1 MSEKIIDRV
10 KFDLSW
16 WKDREKNVEEVYSD
30 LAPGVKL
37 GRAYQKG
44 RLKHFRAVYKRY
56 RQQRG
61 TLSAEEAF
69 TLSTIKDAMKVQWR
83 QLYPKR
89 WQRRFFKLVQA
100 IKNISAATS
109 DVAMVDNLGH
119 FGRQQQLASDNRRSF
134 HNTLRKMGFEQ
145 AIPDLDRQLAQG
157 RSEFQVPLS
166 FFLENGKS
174 AQYNLQFRKNA
185 DGITY
190 DFEGYHA
197 HLTFENAP
205 EQNRSRSFKVTG
217 DQGFT
222 ATESRNLLA
231 GRPVEKTVV
240 DVDGGLAPTWVQL
253 NFNTRDGD
261 GQFTLTRYPPDKKF
275 DIDGAISSL
284 PLRSTEGGLQLPQMA
299 AALKEGAIVPA
310 LFDSGNIAI
319 PVFLA
324 ASPME
329 GEIKLFNDKM
339 KPVTAEQL
347 HNAGAKMKTG
357 ATLSI
362 DNTQIKP
369 PTSEDGNKKLNNAA
383 QTIKK
388 VTPTGPMVKKSAKK
402 KTGLGPR

>member
-1 MSEKIIDRV
+1 MSDKITNRV
-10 KFDLSW
+10 EFDLSW
-16 WKDREKNVEEVYSD
+16 WKDKEKAIDNFFSD
-30 LAPGVKL
+30 LAPNVKL
-37 GRAYQKG
+37 GPAYQKG
-44 RLKHFRAVYKRY
+44 RLKYYRTVYKRY
-56 RQQRG
+56 RQQRR
-61 TLSAEEAF
+61 TLSPEEAF
-69 TLSTIKDAMKVQWR
+69 TLSTLKDAMRAQWR
-83 QLYPKR
+83 QLYPNK
-89 WQRRFFKLVQA
+89 WKRRFFKLVHA
-100 IKNISAATS
+100 IKNISVATS

-119 FGRQQQLASDNRRSF
+119 FGRQQQLASDNRRSL
-134 HNTLRKMGFEQ
+134 HTTLRKMGFEQ

-157 RSEFQVPLS
+157 RSEFQVPLP
-166 FFLENGKS
+166 FILENGKS
-174 AQYNLQFRKNA
+174 AQYNLLFRKNA
-185 DGITY
+185 DGTTY
-190 DFEGYHA
+190 DFERYDA

-205 EQNRSRSFKVTG
+205 ELNRSRSFKVTEG
-217 DQGFT
+217 QGFT

-275 DIDGAISSL
+275 DIDTAITAL
-284 PLRSTEGGLQLPQMA
+284 PLRSTDGGLQLPQMA

-310 LFDSGNIAI
+310 LFDSGNIVI

-347 HNAGAKMKTG
+347 RNAGARMQTG

-362 DNTQIKP
+362 DNSQIKP
-369 PTSEDGNKKLNNAA
+369 TTSEDGNKKLNNVA

-388 VTPTGPMVKKSAKK
+388 ITPTGPMVKKTAKK